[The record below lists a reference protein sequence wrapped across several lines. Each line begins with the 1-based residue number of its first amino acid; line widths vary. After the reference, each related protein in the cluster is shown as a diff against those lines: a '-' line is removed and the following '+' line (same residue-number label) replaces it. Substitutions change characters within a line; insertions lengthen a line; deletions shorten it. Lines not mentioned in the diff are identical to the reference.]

1 MTLTNILPANN
12 MGDDGL
18 LETLKHVIDAA
29 TAVESEVVV
38 VVVASSG
45 LLQLS

>member
-1 MTLTNILPANN
+1 

-29 TAVESEVVV
+29 TAVVESGVVV
-38 VVVASSG
+38 VVVGSTG
-45 LLQLS
+45 LLQVT